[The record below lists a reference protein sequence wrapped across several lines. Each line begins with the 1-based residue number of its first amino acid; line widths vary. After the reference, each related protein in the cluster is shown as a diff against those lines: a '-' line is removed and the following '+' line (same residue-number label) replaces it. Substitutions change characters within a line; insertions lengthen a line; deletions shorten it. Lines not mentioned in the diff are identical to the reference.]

1 MYNKMKIAL
10 SAALIFGAASAAL
23 ANDIET
29 NPSEAQAV
37 REAHGNPLPWWW
49 STPAQG
55 RAGLGHAGNAFG
67 LAAPP
72 MHEAPA
78 R

>member
-1 MYNKMKIAL
+1 MVRKIKIAL
-10 SAALIFGAASAAL
+10 SAALILGVASAAL

-29 NPSEAQAV
+29 SPSESQSV
-37 REAHGNPLPWWW
+37 REMHGNPLPWWW
-49 STPAQG
+49 NTPAQG

-67 LAAPP
+67 FAATT
-72 MHEAPA
+72 HETPA